1 MRYRH
6 ISTGTI
12 VHSESELPP
21 AVYEKV
27 EDGKPAREAKP
38 AKKGKSRKT
47 KEQ

>member
-27 EDGKPAREAKP
+27 EDGKPASEAKP
-38 AKKGKSRKT
+38 EKKGKSRKN